1 MFPEPKDRRDIQQ
14 TASLFQ
20 QSRALLSAFELK
32 LFTAI
37 DERPLNAEEIA
48 ERNGVSAAGA
58 ERLLNALAAMNFVRK
73 EDGKFSNVP
82 AASEYLVEGKP
93 NYLGGLVHTS
103 HTWDNWSHLTEATRL
118 GARPEGAIDQRDDEW
133 TKPFIRAMHD
143 RGVSRAREI
152 ADKLDLTGV
161 TRILD
166 VGGGSGCFATEFLRR
181 APEARAIVFDLPNV
195 LPVTREFV
203 ERDENRDRV
212 EPRAGDYRTD
222 DFGEG
227 HDFVFLSAVVHI
239 NSYESNRD
247 LLRRCAEA
255 TVSGG
260 RVVVSDYVMN
270 ERKTEPAVGAL
281 FSLNMLVAT
290 DEGDVFNFPEM
301 RQWMIDAGLEDV
313 RLIEIDGVT
322 ALVEGRKP

>member
-1 MFPEPKDRRDIQQ
+1 MPFEPKNRRDIQQ

-20 QSRALLSAFELK
+20 QSRALLSAFELN

-37 DERPLNAEEIA
+37 DERPSSAEEIA
-48 ERNGVSAAGA
+48 ERADVSAAGA
-58 ERLLNALAAMNFVRK
+58 ERLLNALVAMNYVRK
-73 EDGKFSNVP
+73 ENGKFSNAP

-93 NYLGGLVHTS
+93 NYLGGLIHTS
-103 HTWDNWSHLTEATRL
+103 HTWDNWSHLTEATRI
-118 GARPEGAIDQRDDEW
+118 GARPEAAKDQHNDEW

-181 APEARAIVFDLPNV
+181 TPGARAVVFDLPNV
-195 LPVTREFV
+195 LPVTKEFV

-212 EPRAGDYRTD
+212 ELRAGDYRTA

-227 HDFVFLSAVVHI
+227 HDFVFLSAIVHI

-247 LLRRCAEA
+247 LLRRCAKA
-255 TVSGG
+255 TSSGG

-270 ERKTEPAVGAL
+270 EPKTEPAVGAL

-290 DEGDVFNFPEM
+290 EEGDVFNFEEI
-301 RQWMIDAGLEDV
+301 REWMTDSGLEDV